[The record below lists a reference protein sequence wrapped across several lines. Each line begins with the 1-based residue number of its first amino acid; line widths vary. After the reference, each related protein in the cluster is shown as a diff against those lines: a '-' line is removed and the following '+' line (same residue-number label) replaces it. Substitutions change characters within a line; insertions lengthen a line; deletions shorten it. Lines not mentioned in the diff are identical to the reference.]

1 MWWNEEG
8 RHEYDKEPGDDDYN
22 IHDDVRADALAVA
35 ADEGYEDAST
45 IPPDAL
51 TVPYR
56 EPEAIKAYLNGYTE
70 GRQDAGFDPLTPEEY
85 RLLTSSSLATSSSS
99 SWIRESELIQDIP
112 YAPTG
117 DEVVHAYPD
126 GDVVMFDGTTTF
138 DPNKA
143 YGWLLGQKEFDKAEQ
158 VKQLIDRSP
167 PQELPPAV
175 IPPEEAQR
183 PQEKLPE
190 EAPLDPTGG
199 QPAPASGAPVQP
211 GAEVPPMPQQPRASV
226 EFFES
231 KEARKDFTHS
241 EQKALI
247 DENLEGRARN
257 YDKLNLKGT
266 HYELEQESSFDD
278 FL

>member
-1 MWWNEEG
+1 LVAFLDSYQNGQREQGFEGLQHDEYLKLINE
-8 RHEYDKEPGDDDYN
+8 
-22 IHDDVRADALAVA
+22 ALANYS
-35 ADEGYEDAST
+35 GGPQ
-45 IPPDAL
+45 PP
-51 TVPYR
+51 TNYPSY
-56 EPEAIKAYLNGYTE
+56 
-70 GRQDAGFDPLTPEEY
+70 
-85 RLLTSSSLATSSSS
+85 S
-99 SWIRESELIQDIP
+99 SWVRQSELIQDIP
-112 YAPTG
+112 YAPSG

-126 GDVVMFDGTTTF
+126 GDIVMYDGTTTF

-143 YGWLLGQKEFDKAEQ
+143 YSWLLGQKEFDKAEQ

-175 IPPEEAQR
+175 TPPEEAQR

-211 GAEVPPMPQQPRASV
+211 GTEVPPMPQQPRSKV
-226 EFFES
+226 EFTPS